1 MTQMAKYTEM
11 WQDCLDRLRLSI
23 TEEEFV
29 KWFNPIRP
37 IDYDGSVLRLRVP
50 NESFVSNIEK
60 RYLSILLPI
69 VSELYGSDIQ
79 LKYAVPRRPQASVE
93 NASTQVP

>member
-1 MTQMAKYTEM
+1 M

-69 VSELYGSDIQ
+69 VSEL
-79 LKYAVPRRPQASVE
+79 
-93 NASTQVP
+93 